1 MVKAIVVRAGV
12 CHVAVMVNLRD
23 TDMGMDSVKES
34 SKVLIPSPQEERRL
48 LKSKRCS
55 GQPRYY
61 NFRVYFHVSHVML
74 CGPES
79 LFPIHF
85 HGERDVRN
93 SVDYFSVQTAVK

>member
-61 NFRVYFHVSHVML
+61 T
-74 CGPES
+74 
-79 LFPIHF
+79 FPIHL
-85 HGERDVRN
+85 HGERDVCN
-93 SVDYFSVQTAVK
+93 SVDNFWCVQTVTK